1 MSSALL
7 TGPAAVEDVGA
18 FSASTTGPNITTT
31 AWKTHIPLFARMTT
45 WITSAVPRRTDFP
58 FRSSASSV
66 FAHGVVVVVVFRA
79 LTSRLAASERQEGS
93 KLELRR
99 SWRYLSRTTG
109 TPQTTWAFERSGSL
123 SLGVIYCAICRENNM
138 EPVMGRIPVSV
149 SSWRAI
155 SRASTT
161 TA

>member
-1 MSSALL
+1 MGSIVRLISKTRIPSGLKWQISYPVSSALL
-7 TGPAAVEDVGA
+7 TGPAAVEDVGT

-109 TPQTTWAFERSGSL
+109 TPQ
-123 SLGVIYCAICRENNM
+123 NNM
-138 EPVMGRIPVSV
+138 GV
-149 SSWRAI
+149 
-155 SRASTT
+155 
-161 TA
+161 